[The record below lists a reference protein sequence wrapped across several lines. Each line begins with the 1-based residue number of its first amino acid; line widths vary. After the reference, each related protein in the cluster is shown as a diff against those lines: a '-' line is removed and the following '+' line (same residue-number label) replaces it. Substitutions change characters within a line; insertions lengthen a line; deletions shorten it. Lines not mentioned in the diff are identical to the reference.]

1 MPTVHDRRRA
11 LISELEALGDAGR
24 VLAKELAD
32 LYRAREMAG
41 LNRDMYDAAAGVGK
55 PDAGWTRGSENLALL
70 RERFP
75 DPELG
80 EKEWLE
86 LLRPRESDRKSTRL
100 NSSHVKISYAVFC
113 LKKKIIDNILPLN
126 NASAPGYRAV

>member
-41 LNRDMYDAAAGVGK
+41 LNRDMYDAAA
-55 PDAGWTRGSENLALL
+55 AGAVLAQQFFWGHGQRCSRTARVWTDRARPVAARG
-70 RERFP
+70 P
-75 DPELG
+75 
-80 EKEWLE
+80 
-86 LLRPRESDRKSTRL
+86 
-100 NSSHVKISYAVFC
+100 SS
-113 LKKKIIDNILPLN
+113 
-126 NASAPGYRAV
+126 